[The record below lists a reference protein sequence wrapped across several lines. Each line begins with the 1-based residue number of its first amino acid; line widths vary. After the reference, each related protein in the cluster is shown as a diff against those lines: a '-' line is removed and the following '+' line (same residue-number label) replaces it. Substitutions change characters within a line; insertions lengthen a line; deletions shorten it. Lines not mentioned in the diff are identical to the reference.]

1 MVDSTYPVAT
11 GTQGGTWAERWN
23 AEKRLRRAVRKQLTL
38 GIDAH
43 CLDAVL
49 RQFDGEGALHSDGR
63 RVAAVHI
70 AGQTALTLGWLWEG
84 RRTMW
89 NAEVSTFRML
99 GGLAARAGLSEDDVL
114 AAAGSGVDGA
124 IGAARTDLENGPAP
138 WRTQVAIFDQ
148 LRAEAGTFA
157 TAVTT
162 ELRRGMQSPP
172 PRGDGKESVLL
183 RAIDGRLSNDAL
195 GAAAAAA
202 GLDASR
208 EHGVVLLVH
217 PEGSPA
223 ELEVAADD
231 VVSTIP
237 GAVDLG
243 LSDELPVARRIV
255 FPVVTHGRWI
265 EARTILHDIATRHGI
280 LAVAP
285 IQAPTLARLARTYE
299 ATLRNLSSVVRGCGY
314 RSGIIDPACV
324 GPACAAEGTSPAPA
338 EEWPL
343 LALAASA

>member
-1 MVDSTYPVAT
+1 MVESTYPVAT
-11 GTQGGTWAERWN
+11 GTQGTWAERWN
-23 AEKRLRRAVRKQLTL
+23 HERRLRRAVRKQLTL

-49 RQFDGEGALHSDGR
+49 RQFDGEAAPHADGR

-70 AGQTALTLGWLWEG
+70 AGQTALTLGWVWDG

-89 NAEVSTFRML
+89 SAEASTFRML
-99 GGLAARAGLSEDDVL
+99 GGLAARTGLSEDDVI

-124 IGAARTDLENGPAP
+124 IKAARTDLENGPAP

-148 LRAEAGTFA
+148 LRAEAGIFA

-183 RAIDGRLSNDAL
+183 RAIDGRLSDDAL
-195 GAAAAAA
+195 GAAAATA

-217 PEGSPA
+217 PEGDLAP
-223 ELEVAADD
+223 LEAAADD
-231 VVSTIP
+231 IVSTVP

-243 LSDELPVARRIV
+243 LSDDHLPVTRRVV
-255 FPVVTHGRWI
+255 FPVETHGRWI
-265 EARTILHDIATRHGI
+265 EARTALHDIATRHGV

-285 IQAPTLARLARTYE
+285 IQAPTLARLAATYA
-299 ATLRNLSSVVRGCGY
+299 ATLRDLSRVVRGCGY
-314 RSGIIDPACV
+314 RSGIIDPGCV